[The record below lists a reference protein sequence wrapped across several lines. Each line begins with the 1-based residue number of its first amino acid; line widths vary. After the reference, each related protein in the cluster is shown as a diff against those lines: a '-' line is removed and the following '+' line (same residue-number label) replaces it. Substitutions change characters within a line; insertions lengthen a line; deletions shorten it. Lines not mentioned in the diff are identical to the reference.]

1 MTNDTILRIQDLKSG
16 YGKVQI
22 LNGINLEVRKGQ
34 IIALLGGNGTGKS
47 TLIKSISGLIKPFEG
62 SIKFY
67 DQEISNLRPHK
78 IVRQGLVQVTQ
89 GKEVFPDLSVE
100 QNLKLGAFIVND
112 KKKVLENL
120 ESVYNFFPVL
130 KEKKKQNAALLSGGQ
145 LQMLCIGRGLM
156 SNPSFIMFDEPSAGL
171 APQIVLEI
179 FKNINR
185 ICKAGLTVLIIE
197 QNVRMALLLADY
209 AYIIRDGVI
218 HLEGNAN
225 DLVNDEK
232 VRLSYLGGTVAKVK
246 KDSLSN

>member
-1 MTNDTILRIQDLKSG
+1 MSAETILKIKDLKSG

-22 LNGINLEVRKGQ
+22 LNGIDLEVKKGQ

-67 DQEISNLRPHK
+67 DNEISNLRPHK

-100 QNLKLGAFIVND
+100 QNLKLGAFIIEDN
-112 KKKVLENL
+112 KKVLENL
-120 ESVYNFFPVL
+120 QIVYKFFPIL
-130 KEKKKQNAALLSGGQ
+130 KEKRNQNAALLSGGQ

-185 ICKAGLTVLIIE
+185 ICKSGLTVLIIE

-209 AYIIRDGVI
+209 AYIIRDGII
-218 HLEGNAN
+218 HLQGKASE
-225 DLVNDEK
+225 LVNDDR
-232 VRLSYLGGTVAKVK
+232 VRLSYLGGTVAKV
-246 KDSLSN
+246 

>member
-62 SIKFY
+62 SIKFF

-120 ESVYNFFPVL
+120 EYVYNFFPVL

-218 HLEGNAN
+218 HLEGNAK

-232 VRLSYLGGTVAKVK
+232 VRLSYLGGTVAKV
-246 KDSLSN
+246 

>member
-1 MTNDTILRIQDLKSG
+1 MTNDTILRIQNLKSG

-112 KKKVLENL
+112 KKKVLDNL

-218 HLEGNAN
+218 HLEGKAK

-232 VRLSYLGGTVAKVK
+232 VRLSYLGGTVAKV
-246 KDSLSN
+246 

>member
-47 TLIKSISGLIKPFEG
+47 TLIKSISGLIKPSEG

-218 HLEGNAN
+218 HLEGNAK

-232 VRLSYLGGTVAKVK
+232 VRLSYLGGTVAKV
-246 KDSLSN
+246 

>member
-156 SNPSFIMFDEPSAGL
+156 SNPSFIMLFD
-171 APQIVLEI
+171 I
-179 FKNINR
+179 
-185 ICKAGLTVLIIE
+185 
-197 QNVRMALLLADY
+197 
-209 AYIIRDGVI
+209 
-218 HLEGNAN
+218 
-225 DLVNDEK
+225 
-232 VRLSYLGGTVAKVK
+232 
-246 KDSLSN
+246 

>member
-1 MTNDTILRIQDLKSG
+1 MTTDTILKIHDLKSG

-22 LNGINLEVRKGQ
+22 LNGINLEVKKGQ

-67 DQEISNLRPHK
+67 DKEISNLRPHK
-78 IVRQGLVQVTQ
+78 IVRKGLVQVTQ

-100 QNLKLGAFIVND
+100 QNLKLGAFIVDDN
-112 KKKVLENL
+112 KKVLGNL
-120 ESVYNFFPVL
+120 ESVYDFFPIL
-130 KEKKKQNAALLSGGQ
+130 KEKRKQNAALLSGGQ

-179 FKNINR
+179 FRNINR

-218 HLEGNAN
+218 HLEGNAKE
-225 DLVNDEK
+225 LVNDDK
-232 VRLSYLGGTVAKVK
+232 VRLSYLGGTVAKV
-246 KDSLSN
+246 

>member
-1 MTNDTILRIQDLKSG
+1 MSAKTILKIKDLKSG

-22 LNGINLEVRKGQ
+22 LNGIDLEVKKGQ

-67 DQEISNLRPHK
+67 DNEISNLRPHK

-100 QNLKLGAFIVND
+100 QNLKLGAFIIED
-112 KKKVLENL
+112 KKKVLDNL
-120 ESVYNFFPVL
+120 QFVYKFFPIL
-130 KEKKKQNAALLSGGQ
+130 KEKRNQNAALLSGGQ

-185 ICKAGLTVLIIE
+185 ICKSGLTVLIIE

-209 AYIIRDGVI
+209 AYIIRDGII
-218 HLEGNAN
+218 HLQGKASE
-225 DLVNDEK
+225 LVNDDR
-232 VRLSYLGGTVAKVK
+232 VRLSYLGGTVAKV
-246 KDSLSN
+246 

>member
-1 MTNDTILRIQDLKSG
+1 MSAETILKIKDLKSG

-22 LNGINLEVRKGQ
+22 LNGIDLEVKKGQ

-67 DQEISNLRPHK
+67 DNEISNLRPHK
-78 IVRQGLVQVTQ
+78 IVRRGLVQVTQ

-100 QNLKLGAFIVND
+100 QNLKLGAFIIED
-112 KKKVLENL
+112 KKKVLDNL
-120 ESVYNFFPVL
+120 QFVYQFFPIL
-130 KEKKKQNAALLSGGQ
+130 KEKRNQNAALLSGGQ

-185 ICKAGLTVLIIE
+185 ICKSGLTVLIIE

-209 AYIIRDGVI
+209 AYIIRDGII
-218 HLEGNAN
+218 HLQGKASE
-225 DLVNDEK
+225 LVNDDR
-232 VRLSYLGGTVAKVK
+232 VRLSYLGGTVAKV
-246 KDSLSN
+246 

>member
-1 MTNDTILRIQDLKSG
+1 MTNDTILRIQNLKSG

-22 LNGINLEVRKGQ
+22 LNGIDLEVRKGQ

-62 SIKFY
+62 SIKFF

-218 HLEGNAN
+218 HLEGNAK

-232 VRLSYLGGTVAKVK
+232 VRLSYLGGTVAKV
-246 KDSLSN
+246 